1 MTSKYSEQIEQMV
14 DKGYAEPVPD
24 DEIKLNDGSVWY
36 LPHHA
41 VMNDA
46 KPGKVRVVFD
56 CAASQSGVSLNNR
69 CMLGPDLVNKLL
81 SVLLRF
87 RQYHRNHGRY
97 RIYVFTGKNPASR
110 S

>member
-1 MTSKYSEQIEQMV
+1 MI

-41 VMNDA
+41 IMNDA

-56 CAASQSGVSLNNR
+56 CAASQSGVSLNNQ
-69 CMLGPDLVNKLL
+69 CMQGPDLVKQITERLVAIPPVSL
-81 SVLLRF
+81 S
-87 RQYHRNHGRY
+87 NHGRY